1 MSDPVQSSP
10 FHQPKLDYQS
20 SRLIQSP
27 DPSIHITSSLNAT
40 AGNLPL
46 TASAG
51 SQSLT
56 EPSCPQH
63 LPPPPHGT
71 CRSPKTVSTP
81 TRLSTLPA
89 SHSHS
94 LPYLPSSRLPLS
106 LYSLTLSLSLSIS
119 LPLRLPL
126 RPARLRRGQ
135 LPLRAPRPSTPP
147 PPAALP
153 LAVSSRGRLR
163 ATDPNATDPPSP
175 ELETTSCKTAG
186 RGQLVPP
193 PHASRGRAAN
203 FFQTHNRHSPGT
215 ISNN

>member
-63 LPPPPHGT
+63 LPPPHGT

-94 LPYLPSSRLPLS
+94 LSISPLFPSPS
-106 LYSLTLSLSLSIS
+106 LALFSHTLTLSVHLSPSPS
-119 LPLRLPL
+119 PSPPRASST
-126 RPARLRRGQ
+126 RPT
-135 LPLRAPRPSTPP
+135 APSCPPALLPP

-215 ISNN
+215 LSNN